1 MIYFIDI
8 EEANPLDLDAD
19 EQEIGVCCADFYNH
33 PIIVK
38 LLDGIFHPGGL
49 ALSKLMV
56 DRLGLTSND
65 TLLDI
70 ACGDGNTASYLAK
83 KMGIQVSGIDVG
95 EGMIETAIKRS
106 KSMRVEDQTD
116 FRVALASKIPYEANS
131 FNAIISECALCT
143 FVDKDAAL
151 LEIIRVLKPNGIVGL
166 NDVTVQ
172 DQDALDEELRGLLGK
187 VACVADALSS
197 KGYVDLFSRY
207 GFKPISSS
215 VHSNL
220 LGDMACK
227 AKTRARFFRDVG
239 EEQETNSK
247 MDEAVRLIGMIEKQ
261 IESGNIGY
269 EMFIFQAK

>member
-1 MIYFIDI
+1 M
-8 EEANPLDLDAD
+8 EEANPLDLNLD

-33 PIIVK
+33 PIVVK

-56 DRLGLTSND
+56 DRIGLESDD

-70 ACGDGNTASYLAK
+70 ACGDGKTASYLAK
-83 KMGIQVSGIDVG
+83 ILGIQVSGIDIG
-95 EGMIETAIKRS
+95 EGMIEAAIKRS
-106 KSMRVEDQTD
+106 KSMRVEDRTD
-116 FRVALASKIPYEANS
+116 FKVALASKIPYEVDS

-151 LEIIRVLKPNGIVGL
+151 LEIIRVLKPKGIVGL

-172 DQDALDEELRGLLGK
+172 SHDDLDEELRSLLGR

-197 KGYVDLFSRY
+197 KGYVDLFSAY

-215 VHSNL
+215 VYSNL
-220 LGDMACK
+220 LDDMARK
-227 AKTRARFFRDVG
+227 AMTRARFFRDVG
-239 EEQETNSK
+239 EDKETNNK
-247 MDEAVRLIGMIEKQ
+247 MDDAIRMIDLITKQ
-261 IESGNIGY
+261 IDSGNIGY
-269 EMFIFQAK
+269 EMFIFQTK